1 MRRHVSESDLPTACC
16 SDKDNS
22 HGNNASKAA
31 GNKITRAKGVCVCVC
46 YVANLIFTIKS
57 N

>member
-1 MRRHVSESDLPTACC
+1 MRRHVSESKLRTAYC

-31 GNKITRAKGVCVCVC
+31 GNKITRAKGVCVLHLHFH
-46 YVANLIFTIKS
+46 N
-57 N
+57 